1 MGGIQSLLPG
11 SVSKYCLQNSP
22 VPVIVVRPS
31 AKREKKKQKRLAD
44 PKRKNYVTILE
55 QSGIIGSQ
63 ALTAD
68 DKSKLVEA
76 DGEVASEAEAHAVAK
91 AIGLAGAHRG
101 SDVPRK
107 VSFASDP
114 DAEGVPLTKAAS
126 SHSEWAIE
134 PDVPSPTGPK
144 AAEPSFLQDTW
155 KLESE
160 DPENLTMSEDE
171 TDGEAEEE
179 EEDDEE
185 ERAKVEEARRRF
197 SDVATDEL
205 AGKKLKRERTQS
217 EGG

>member
-1 MGGIQSLLPG
+1 M
-11 SVSKYCLQNSP
+11 
-22 VPVIVVRPS
+22 PVIVVRPS

-44 PKRKNYVTILE
+44 PKRKTYVNVLE

-63 ALTAD
+63 TLIGN

-76 DGEVASEAEAHAVAK
+76 NGEDASEAEAHAVAR

-107 VSFASDP
+107 VSFAFDP
-114 DAEGVPLTKAAS
+114 DAEGAPLTRTVS
-126 SHSEWAIE
+126 SHSEWALE
-134 PDVPSPTGPK
+134 PESPSPKGLK
-144 AAEPSFLQDTW
+144 AVEMTVPQETW

-160 DPENLTMSEDE
+160 DHEELTMSEDE
-171 TDGEAEEE
+171 ADGEGEEE

-185 ERAKVEEARRRF
+185 ERAKVEEARRRYLN
-197 SDVATDEL
+197 VATDEL
-205 AGKKLKRERTQS
+205 AGKKLKRERSQS